1 MIPDPTAEIKR
12 IRHELGAADGFD
24 VSRIF
29 ARLRQLEADSD
40 RKIVRRPPRRIADNN
55 AMHRSGEVTR
65 SDMENLSPRPGEPGR

>member
-29 ARLRQLEADSD
+29 ARLRQMEAASD
-40 RKIVRRPPRRIADNN
+40 RKIIRRSPRRIADIKTT
-55 AMHRSGEVTR
+55 HGSGDRSVVPSGKTT
-65 SDMENLSPRPGEPGR
+65 PAAQ

>member
-24 VSRIF
+24 VRKIF

-40 RKIVRRPPRRIADNN
+40 RKIVRRPPRRIADIN
-55 AMHRSGEVTR
+55 AMHRSSEAARSEV
-65 SDMENLSPRPGEPGR
+65 ENLSSPPGDR

>member
-29 ARLRQLEADSD
+29 ARLRQMEADSD
-40 RKIVRRPPRRIADNN
+40 RKIIRRSPRRIADIKT
-55 AMHRSGEVTR
+55 MHGSGGGSVVPSGKST
-65 SDMENLSPRPGEPGR
+65 PAAP